1 MVVEGWSFGLIYCHR
16 AWAPSYLVEYEF
28 YLDKRIHECEACL
41 TAEDWANGTM
51 IPRKPAYLNQIS
63 WKIIMVS
70 QWPSQSPYLNLTEVL
85 LQDLEKLCINEC
97 PPDYN
102 VLKNTYIPQQQ
113 CERWSQTANNY
124 FKLLL
129 VLEVTEL
136 WNVIVCHSTLF
147 SHVRNSRSTN
157 TCIYP
162 SIWVASQLPLSRR
175 MQSTASAQD
184 YHLY

>member
-51 IPRKPAYLNQIS
+51 IPRKPAYVNQIS

-97 PPDYN
+97 PPR
-102 VLKNTYIPQQQ
+102 LQ
-113 CERWSQTANNY
+113 CTEKYLCSSTTVWKMKSDSKQ
-124 FKLLL
+124 LLQ
-129 VLEVTEL
+129 
-136 WNVIVCHSTLF
+136 VIAG
-147 SHVRNSRSTN
+147 SRSHWVMECN
-157 TCIYP
+157 SLSQY
-162 SIWVASQLPLSRR
+162 SI
-175 MQSTASAQD
+175 
-184 YHLY
+184 

>member
-28 YLDKRIHECEACL
+28 YLDKRIYECEACL

-97 PPDYN
+97 PPQTTMYWKILMFLNNSVKDE
-102 VLKNTYIPQQQ
+102 VRQQTITSSY
-113 CERWSQTANNY
+113 CW
-124 FKLLL
+124 F
-129 VLEVTEL
+129 
-136 WNVIVCHSTLF
+136 
-147 SHVRNSRSTN
+147 
-157 TCIYP
+157 
-162 SIWVASQLPLSRR
+162 
-175 MQSTASAQD
+175 
-184 YHLY
+184 